1 MIMLNI
7 LTIVSLLAILLAGI
21 LAVRKKPV
29 WKKWLAL
36 SVVFVLLVA
45 GIANVNPTEQATS
58 NTWSTKPTS

>member
-45 GIANVNPTEQATS
+45 GIANVNPT
-58 NTWSTKPTS
+58 